1 MKSLSAYRP
10 YLKYLALLGLALTT
24 AGLVAGVAA
33 GWTPLPTGLFLG
45 GMGLVLLGLS
55 FSDAEGRFW
64 QQRSTE
70 AGANALVS
78 TLAVIVILAL
88 VNILVSRQGVRFDL
102 TENQLFTLAPQS
114 AEVVQALETPVN
126 LVVYDGVPNSQDR
139 QLLES
144 YRQAGRQFS
153 YEYVD
158 PRANPRRAQAAG
170 VTQPGMTFLETGE
183 DPQLVRSFVQTV
195 GPQERLSERTLT
207 NALDQIVNERALT
220 VYFTT
225 GHREFPFDG
234 SEPGFFEAVQALEA
248 KGYLVSPLNLLETT
262 EVPPSA
268 SVVVVAG
275 PADEF
280 LDDEVTALQ
289 TYLDGGGSV
298 MLLIDPQTRPNLAS
312 LLDDWGLVLDDRVV
326 LDTSGAGQINNLGPA
341 APLVTDYGDHPITR
355 DFANGRSFYPLARSI
370 TVQELPGITA
380 VPLLQTSTQSQAE
393 AISETG
399 ELNFDPSAPPA
410 GPFTLGVA
418 ASQLITTGGLDP
430 ETAPEAR
437 LVVVGNA
444 SFATDGLF
452 NQQLNGDVFLNSIS
466 WLGQQNDATL
476 SIRPKEA
483 TNRRITMTV
492 QQRVGLGVF
501 SLLVLPAV
509 GLMLALVMALRRR

>member
-10 YLKYLALLGLALTT
+10 YLKYLALLGLALMT
-24 AGLVAGVAA
+24 AGLVAGVAT
-33 GWTPLPTGLFLG
+33 GWTPLPTGLLLG
-45 GMGLVLLGLS
+45 GLGLLLLGLS
-55 FSDAEGRFW
+55 FSGAEGRFW

-114 AEVVQALETPVN
+114 VEVVQALETPVN

-144 YRQAGRQFS
+144 YRQAGRLFS
-153 YEYVD
+153 YEFVD

-170 VTQPGMTFLETGE
+170 VTQPGMTFLETDE
-183 DPQLVRSFVQTV
+183 DQQFVQNV

-207 NALDQIVNERALT
+207 NALDQIVNERVLT

-234 SEPGFFEAVQALEA
+234 SEPGFFEAAQALEA
-248 KGYLVSPLNLLETT
+248 KGYVVSPLNLLETT
-262 EVPPSA
+262 EVPAEA
-268 SVVVVAG
+268 SVVLVAG

-280 LDDEVTALQ
+280 LDPELEALQ

-298 MLLIDPQTRPNLAS
+298 MMLIDPQTQPNLAS

-370 TVQELPGITA
+370 TVQELPGITT
-380 VPLLQTSTQSQAE
+380 VPLLQTSPQSQAE
-393 AISETG
+393 TISETG
-399 ELNFDPSAPPA
+399 ELSFDPNAPPA

-418 ASQLITTGGLDP
+418 ASRPITTGGLDP

-437 LVVVGNA
+437 LVVIGNA

-452 NQQLNGDVFLNSIS
+452 NQQLNGDVFLNSVS

-509 GLMLALVMALRRR
+509 GLILAVLMALRRR